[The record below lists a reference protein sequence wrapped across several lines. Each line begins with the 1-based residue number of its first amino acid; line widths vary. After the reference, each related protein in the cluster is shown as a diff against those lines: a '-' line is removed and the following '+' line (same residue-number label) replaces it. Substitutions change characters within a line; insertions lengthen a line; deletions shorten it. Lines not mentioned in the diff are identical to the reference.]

1 MTRNPNKVVFIFA
14 LILGAYA
21 IGFWLYSPAEP
32 GLTFAAATEQQPAPR
47 LDDLDQPAE
56 PADEPEPSA
65 PIEPPKEKVIVSTV
79 PGGMRVVPPEFSE
92 YTLQPGDTSFAAIS
106 RRVYGTSRHA
116 DAISRSN
123 PFTSPAKLR
132 VGQRIKVPADPKNI
146 QGSLERVEERIEHRV
161 TSTSGIPSLL
171 DQPAAPAQPP
181 AVTEPR
187 VHVVRKGE
195 TLSDIAK
202 LYYGSAARWR
212 PILEANSDK
221 LSRPER
227 IKAGMELIIPD

>member
-47 LDDLDQPAE
+47 ANDLDQPAD
-56 PADEPEPSA
+56 PADEPDQSTQSEQPQ
-65 PIEPPKEKVIVSTV
+65 PTVIVSTV
-79 PGGMRVVPPEFSE
+79 PGGVRVVPPEFSE
-92 YTLQPGDTSFAAIS
+92 YTLQAGDTSFAAIS
-106 RRVYGTSRHA
+106 RRVYGTTRHA

-123 PFTSPAKLR
+123 PFASPAKLR
-132 VGQRIKVPADPKNI
+132 VGQKIKVPADPKNI
-146 QGSLERVEERIEHRV
+146 QGRIERVEERVEQRV
-161 TSTSGIPSLL
+161 NTTSGIPSLL
-171 DQPAAPAQPP
+171 DQPAAPAQPS
-181 AVTEPR
+181 ATTAPR

-212 PILEANSDK
+212 PILDANSDK

-227 IKAGMELIIPD
+227 IKAGMELVIPD